1 MFNRWHDVAYWGLML
16 VACAVFYWMNVL
28 TPFKE
33 DDMLHSMVIGDLTP
47 INSVSDL
54 LHCWWNKYLITNG
67 RSSDMVAE
75 LFCGL
80 LGKPLFNVLNTL
92 MFGLLAHVVSLLATH
107 RRSLLAQGMLY
118 ACIGTCYPVPG
129 ETMLWLAGSCN
140 YLWTI
145 TASLWFLYY
154 LLYHPSKRM
163 GWGKSILFFLGAML
177 AGAGNEATSFGLL
190 AGMVL
195 YYAFN
200 RRQID
205 RTVIVGM
212 AGYLLGVLC
221 IVASP
226 AAWERAMGGGIV
238 TDLPVQDLLVSRL
251 YILAEKTMRFLVPLA
266 AIAVGIAVLAWKGFK
281 TLKTS
286 VWPYIFIMI
295 VLVLAVLG
303 LNAERPYAGLAT
315 VSLIVTIIAAD
326 ALTSRYRLLR
336 AAVVA
341 ACLALSAFTFGKGIK
356 SLTEYQ
362 AIEAEV
368 LDEVKQAPS
377 QALLR
382 ERPFSVY
389 NRFLYPLKFKS
400 DWYFTNEYIWRAYF
414 DKENIQFVSDSVYT
428 RFNEGRLLDGAMAM
442 PFVSDQ
448 PATAGELV
456 AFPDQDYMLLT
467 LRTDTLPT
475 AYQVGTAYR
484 SDTDQSLSA
493 SEETYRRQH
502 AINTT
507 SDPFGYYPLRY
518 EGQVL
523 MVLPLM
529 GNEVTSMQLLL
540 DYAGDKVLMLHRQG
554 PNPADAGASINQNA
568 NQTALNNG

>member
-1 MFNRWHDVAYWGLML
+1 ML

-33 DDMLHSMVIGDLTP
+33 DDMLHSMIIGDLTP
-47 INSVSDL
+47 INSLNDL
-54 LHCWWNKYLITNG
+54 LHCWWNKFFITNG

-75 LFCGL
+75 AFCGL
-80 LGKPLFNVLNTL
+80 LGKPLFNVCNTL
-92 MFGLLAHVVSLLATH
+92 IFGLLIHVVSLLATR

-118 ACIGTCYPVPG
+118 ACMGTCYPVPG

-145 TASLWFLYY
+145 TGSLWFLYF
-154 LLYHPSKRM
+154 LLHHPSERL
-163 GWGKSILFFLGAML
+163 GWGKSLLLLLGAML
-177 AGAGNEATSFGLL
+177 VGAGNEATSFGLL

-226 AAWERAMGGGIV
+226 AAWERAMDGGIV
-238 TDLPVQDLLVSRL
+238 TDLPFSELLASRL
-251 YILAEKTMRFLVPLA
+251 YILVEKMARFLVPLA
-266 AIAVGIAVLAWKGFK
+266 AIVVGIAGLAWKGFK

-286 VWPYIFIMI
+286 VWPYIFIM
-295 VLVLAVLG
+295 VTLVLAVLG
-303 LNAERPYAGLAT
+303 LNATRPYAFFAT
-315 VSLIVTIIAAD
+315 VSLIITIIAAD
-326 ALTSRYRLLR
+326 TLTQRYRLLR
-336 AAVVA
+336 IIAIV
-341 ACLALSAFTFGKGIK
+341 ACLALSLFTFGRGVK
-356 SLTEYQ
+356 SLYEYQ
-362 AIEAEV
+362 AIETEI
-368 LDEVKQAPS
+368 LDEVKHAPS
-377 QALLR
+377 QAILC
-382 ERPFSVY
+382 ERPFSIY
-389 NRFLYPLKFKS
+389 NRFLYPLTFQS

-414 DKENIQFVSDSVYT
+414 EKENIQFVSDSVYT
-428 RFNEGRLLDGAMAM
+428 RFNEGRLLEGAISM
-442 PFVSDQ
+442 PFVSDR
-448 PATAGELV
+448 PAVAGDLV

-467 LRTDTLPT
+467 LNTDTLPT

-484 SDTDQSLSA
+484 SVTDQSLSD
-493 SEETYRRQH
+493 SEVAYRQQH
-502 AINTT
+502 AINTS

-523 MVLPLM
+523 MVLPLVKD
-529 GNEVTSMQLLL
+529 EVTSMLLLL
-540 DYAGDKVLMLHRQG
+540 DYAGNELLMLHRQG
-554 PNPADAGASINQNA
+554 PNPVSVKDINQ
-568 NQTALNNG
+568 TED

>member
-1 MFNRWHDVAYWGLML
+1 LETQDFASLLTNRELKTDNHLSLPVFNRWHDVAYWGLML

-107 RRSLLAQGMLY
+107 RRSLLAQGLLY

-154 LLYHPSKRM
+154 LLHHPSKRM

-212 AGYLLGVLC
+212 AG
-221 IVASP
+221 
-226 AAWERAMGGGIV
+226 
-238 TDLPVQDLLVSRL
+238 
-251 YILAEKTMRFLVPLA
+251 
-266 AIAVGIAVLAWKGFK
+266 
-281 TLKTS
+281 
-286 VWPYIFIMI
+286 
-295 VLVLAVLG
+295 
-303 LNAERPYAGLAT
+303 
-315 VSLIVTIIAAD
+315 
-326 ALTSRYRLLR
+326 
-336 AAVVA
+336 
-341 ACLALSAFTFGKGIK
+341 
-356 SLTEYQ
+356 
-362 AIEAEV
+362 
-368 LDEVKQAPS
+368 
-377 QALLR
+377 
-382 ERPFSVY
+382 
-389 NRFLYPLKFKS
+389 
-400 DWYFTNEYIWRAYF
+400 
-414 DKENIQFVSDSVYT
+414 
-428 RFNEGRLLDGAMAM
+428 
-442 PFVSDQ
+442 
-448 PATAGELV
+448 
-456 AFPDQDYMLLT
+456 
-467 LRTDTLPT
+467 
-475 AYQVGTAYR
+475 
-484 SDTDQSLSA
+484 
-493 SEETYRRQH
+493 
-502 AINTT
+502 
-507 SDPFGYYPLRY
+507 
-518 EGQVL
+518 
-523 MVLPLM
+523 
-529 GNEVTSMQLLL
+529 
-540 DYAGDKVLMLHRQG
+540 
-554 PNPADAGASINQNA
+554 
-568 NQTALNNG
+568 

>member
-1 MFNRWHDVAYWGLML
+1 ML

-33 DDMLHSMVIGDLTP
+33 DDMLHSMIIGDLTP

-54 LHCWWNKYLITNG
+54 LHCWWNKFFITNG
-67 RSSDMVAE
+67 RSSDMMAE
-75 LFCGL
+75 AFCGL
-80 LGKPLFNVLNTL
+80 LGKPLFNVCNTL
-92 MFGLLAHVVSLLATH
+92 IFGLLIHVVSLLATH

-154 LLYHPSKRM
+154 LLHHPDKRL
-163 GWGKSILFFLGAML
+163 GWGKALLLLLGAML

-226 AAWERAMGGGIV
+226 AAWERAMDGGIV
-238 TDLPVQDLLVSRL
+238 TDLPFSELLASRL
-251 YILAEKTMRFLVPLA
+251 YILVEKMVRFLVPLA
-266 AIAVGIAVLAWKGFK
+266 AIGVGIAVLAWKGFK

-286 VWPYIFIMI
+286 VWPYIFIM
-295 VLVLAVLG
+295 VTLVLAVLG
-303 LNAERPYAGLAT
+303 LNPTRPYAFFAT
-315 VSLIVTIIAAD
+315 ISLIVTIIAAD
-326 ALTSRYRLLR
+326 TLTQRYRLLR
-336 AAVVA
+336 LAAIVV
-341 ACLALSAFTFGKGIK
+341 CLILSIFTFGRGIK
-356 SLTEYQ
+356 SLYMYQ
-362 AIEAEV
+362 AIETAI

-377 QALLR
+377 QAILR
-382 ERPFSVY
+382 ERPFSIY
-389 NRFLYPLKFKS
+389 NRFLYPLTFKS

-414 DKENIQFVSDSVYT
+414 EKENIQFVSDSVYT
-428 RFNEGRLLDGAMAM
+428 RFNEGRLLEGAITM
-442 PFVSDQ
+442 PFVSDR
-448 PATAGELV
+448 PTVAGDLV

-467 LRTDTLPT
+467 LNTDTLPT

-484 SDTDQSLSA
+484 NDANQSLSD
-493 SEETYRRQH
+493 SEVAYRQQH
-502 AINTT
+502 AINTAT
-507 SDPFGYYPLRY
+507 DPFGYYPLRY

-523 MVLPLM
+523 MVLPLVKD
-529 GNEVTSMQLLL
+529 EVTSMLLL
-540 DYAGDKVLMLHRQG
+540 LNYAGDDLLMLHRQG
-554 PNPADAGASINQNA
+554 PNPVNVKEIKK
-568 NQTALNNG
+568 TEH